1 MTIDSKYIKLFAR
14 TTQMAAYGASLYIGK
29 NDKKSADKAA
39 VDLMRNELNKIEMKG
54 RIVIGEGELDKA
66 PMLYIGERVGN
77 NKGNEFDIAVDPV
90 EGTNFVAKNLP
101 NSIAVLAVAKK
112 GELFHAPETYMD
124 KIVVGPGL
132 PDNLVDLDNDLE
144 KNIINLAKAK
154 NKKMSELTACLL
166 DRPRHNKIIN
176 TLKSLNVNLNL
187 ITDGDVL
194 GALLVADPKNKVD
207 IFIGIGGGPE
217 GVLAASALDTYDC
230 QFQGRFIF
238 KEKKDII
245 RAKMM
250 GISDVNKKYDLN
262 EIVSGDSIFCAT
274 GITHGDLV
282 KGIEINDNNFI
293 SETLVTHK
301 SSNFKKIIRQ
311 ENRLDLWFQSPIK
324 NGEKEN

>member
-166 DRPRHNKIIN
+166 NRPRHYKVIN

-207 IFIGIGGGPE
+207 IFMGIGGGPE
-217 GVLAASALDTYDC
+217 GVLAAAALSCFNC
-230 QFQGRFIF
+230 QMQTKLIFQNDN
-238 KEKKDII
+238 EKI
-245 RAKMM
+245 RAKKM
-250 GISDVNKKYDLN
+250 GIKDLDRKYNINDIIKGDV
-262 EIVSGDSIFCAT
+262 IFCAT
-274 GITHGDLV
+274 GITDGKLV
-282 KGIEINDNNFI
+282 KGIENLGTKFR
-293 SETLVTHK
+293 SETYVTHK
-301 SSNFKKIIRQ
+301 SSKLFTTLSEDIKK
-311 ENRLDLWFQSPIK
+311 
-324 NGEKEN
+324 

>member
-101 NSIAVLAVAKK
+101 NSISVLAVAKK

-166 DRPRHNKIIN
+166 NRPRHNKVIN

-207 IFIGIGGGPE
+207 IFMGIGGGPE
-217 GVLAASALDTYDC
+217 GVLAAAALSCFNC
-230 QFQGRFIF
+230 QMQTKLIFQNDN
-238 KEKKDII
+238 EKI
-245 RAKMM
+245 RAKKM
-250 GISDVNKKYDLN
+250 GIKDLDRKYNINDIIKGDV
-262 EIVSGDSIFCAT
+262 IFCAT
-274 GITHGDLV
+274 GITDGKLV
-282 KGIEINDNNFI
+282 KGIENLGTKFR
-293 SETLVTHK
+293 SETYVTHK
-301 SSNFKKIIRQ
+301 SSKLFTTLSEDIKK
-311 ENRLDLWFQSPIK
+311 
-324 NGEKEN
+324 

>member
-29 NDKKSADKAA
+29 NDKKSADEAA

-66 PMLYIGERVGN
+66 PMLFIGERVGN

-154 NKKMSELTACLL
+154 NKNISELTACLL
-166 DRPRHNKIIN
+166 NRPRHNKIIN
-176 TLKSLNVNLNL
+176 ILKSLNVNLNL

-207 IFIGIGGGPE
+207 IFMGIGGGPE
-217 GVLAASALDTYDC
+217 GILAAAALSCFNC
-230 QFQGRFIF
+230 QMQTKLIFQDDN
-238 KEKKDII
+238 EKV
-245 RAKMM
+245 RAKKM
-250 GISDVNKKYDLN
+250 GIKDLDQKYNINDMIKGDV
-262 EIVSGDSIFCAT
+262 IFCAT
-274 GITHGDLV
+274 GITNGKLV
-282 KGIEINDNNFI
+282 KGIEDLGTKFR
-293 SETLVTHK
+293 SETYVTHK
-301 SSNFKKIIRQ
+301 SSKLFTTLSEDIKK
-311 ENRLDLWFQSPIK
+311 
-324 NGEKEN
+324 

>member
-29 NDKKSADKAA
+29 NDKIAADKAA

-66 PMLYIGERVGN
+66 PMLYIGENVGN

-101 NSIAVLAVAKK
+101 NSIAVLAAANK

-154 NKKMSELTACLL
+154 NKKISELTACLL
-166 DRPRHNKIIN
+166 NRSRHNEIIN

-194 GALLVADPKNKVD
+194 GALLVADPNNKVD
-207 IFIGIGGGPE
+207 IFLGIGGGPE
-217 GVLAASALDTYDC
+217 GVLAAAALSCFNC
-230 QFQGRFIF
+230 QMQTRLIFQNDS
-238 KEKKDII
+238 EKK
-245 RAKMM
+245 RAKEM
-250 GISDVNKKYDLN
+250 GINDLEQKYNINDMIKGDV
-262 EIVSGDSIFCAT
+262 IFCAT
-274 GITHGDLV
+274 GITDGELV
-282 KGIEINDNNFI
+282 KGIESLETKFR
-293 SETLVTHK
+293 SETYITHK
-301 SSNFKKIIRQ
+301 SSKLFTILSEDIKK
-311 ENRLDLWFQSPIK
+311 
-324 NGEKEN
+324 

>member
-166 DRPRHNKIIN
+166 NRPRHNKIIN

-207 IFIGIGGGPE
+207 IFMGIGGGPE
-217 GVLAASALDTYDC
+217 GVLAAAALSCFNC
-230 QFQGRFIF
+230 QMQTKLIFQNDN
-238 KEKKDII
+238 EKI
-245 RAKMM
+245 RAKKM
-250 GISDVNKKYDLN
+250 GIKNLDRKYNINDIIKGDV
-262 EIVSGDSIFCAT
+262 IFCAT
-274 GITHGDLV
+274 GITDGKLV
-282 KGIEINDNNFI
+282 KGIENLGTKFR
-293 SETLVTHK
+293 SETYVTHK
-301 SSNFKKIIRQ
+301 SSKLFTTISEDIKKWI
-311 ENRLDLWFQSPIK
+311 
-324 NGEKEN
+324 

>member
-166 DRPRHNKIIN
+166 NRPRHNKIIN
-176 TLKSLNVNLNL
+176 ILKTLNVNLNL

-207 IFIGIGGGPE
+207 IFMGIGGGPE
-217 GVLAASALDTYDC
+217 GVLAAAALSCFNC
-230 QFQGRFIF
+230 QMQTKLIFQNDN
-238 KEKKDII
+238 EKI
-245 RAKMM
+245 RAKKM
-250 GISDVNKKYDLN
+250 GIKDLDRKYNINDIIKGDV
-262 EIVSGDSIFCAT
+262 IFCAT
-274 GITHGDLV
+274 GITDGKLL
-282 KGIEINDNNFI
+282 KGIENLGTKFR
-293 SETLVTHK
+293 SETYVTHK
-301 SSNFKKIIRQ
+301 SSKLFTTLSEDIKK
-311 ENRLDLWFQSPIK
+311 
-324 NGEKEN
+324 

>member
-166 DRPRHNKIIN
+166 NRPRHNKIIN

-207 IFIGIGGGPE
+207 IFMGIGGGPE
-217 GVLAASALDTYDC
+217 GVLAAAALSCFNC
-230 QFQGRFIF
+230 QMQTKLIFQNDN
-238 KEKKDII
+238 EKI
-245 RAKMM
+245 RAKKM
-250 GISDVNKKYDLN
+250 GIKDLDRKYNINDIIKGDV
-262 EIVSGDSIFCAT
+262 IFCAT
-274 GITHGDLV
+274 GITDSKLV
-282 KGIEINDNNFI
+282 KGIENLGTKFR
-293 SETLVTHK
+293 SETYVTHK
-301 SSNFKKIIRQ
+301 SSKLFTTLSEDIKK
-311 ENRLDLWFQSPIK
+311 
-324 NGEKEN
+324 

>member
-166 DRPRHNKIIN
+166 NRPRHNKIIN
-176 TLKSLNVNLNL
+176 NLKSLNVNLKL

-207 IFIGIGGGPE
+207 IFMGIGGGPE
-217 GVLAASALDTYDC
+217 GVLAAAALSCFNC
-230 QFQGRFIF
+230 QMQTKLIFQNDN
-238 KEKKDII
+238 EKI
-245 RAKMM
+245 RAKKM
-250 GISDVNKKYDLN
+250 GIKDLDRKYNINDIIKGDV
-262 EIVSGDSIFCAT
+262 IFCAT
-274 GITHGDLV
+274 GITDGKLV
-282 KGIEINDNNFI
+282 KGIENLGTKFR
-293 SETLVTHK
+293 SETYVTHK
-301 SSNFKKIIRQ
+301 SSKLFTTLSEDIKK
-311 ENRLDLWFQSPIK
+311 
-324 NGEKEN
+324 

>member
-66 PMLYIGERVGN
+66 PMLYIDERVGN

-166 DRPRHNKIIN
+166 NRPRHYKVIN

-207 IFIGIGGGPE
+207 IFMGIGGGPE
-217 GVLAASALDTYDC
+217 GVLAAAALSCFNC
-230 QFQGRFIF
+230 QMQTKLIFQNDN
-238 KEKKDII
+238 EKI
-245 RAKMM
+245 RAKKM
-250 GISDVNKKYDLN
+250 GIKDLDRKYNINDIIKGDV
-262 EIVSGDSIFCAT
+262 IFCAT
-274 GITHGDLV
+274 GITDGKLV
-282 KGIEINDNNFI
+282 KGIENLGTKFR
-293 SETLVTHK
+293 SETYVTHK
-301 SSNFKKIIRQ
+301 SSKLFTTLSEDIKK
-311 ENRLDLWFQSPIK
+311 
-324 NGEKEN
+324 

>member
-1 MTIDSKYIKLFAR
+1 MTINSKYIKLFAR

-132 PDNLVDLDNDLE
+132 PDNLIDLDNDLE

-166 DRPRHNKIIN
+166 NRPRHNKIIN

-207 IFIGIGGGPE
+207 IFMGIGGGPE
-217 GVLAASALDTYDC
+217 GVLAAAALSCFNC
-230 QFQGRFIF
+230 QMQTKLIFQNDN
-238 KEKKDII
+238 EKI
-245 RAKMM
+245 RAKKM
-250 GISDVNKKYDLN
+250 GIKDLDRKYNINDIIKGDV
-262 EIVSGDSIFCAT
+262 IFCAT
-274 GITHGDLV
+274 GITDGKLV
-282 KGIEINDNNFI
+282 KGIENLGTKFR
-293 SETLVTHK
+293 SETYVTHK
-301 SSNFKKIIRQ
+301 SSKLFTTLSEDIKK
-311 ENRLDLWFQSPIK
+311 
-324 NGEKEN
+324 

>member
-54 RIVIGEGELDKA
+54 RTVIGEGELDKA

-207 IFIGIGGGPE
+207 IFMGIGGGPE
-217 GVLAASALDTYDC
+217 GVLAAAALSCFNC
-230 QFQGRFIF
+230 QMQTKLIFQNDN
-238 KEKKDII
+238 EKI
-245 RAKMM
+245 RAKKM
-250 GISDVNKKYDLN
+250 GIIDLDRKYNINDIIKGDV
-262 EIVSGDSIFCAT
+262 IFCAT
-274 GITHGDLV
+274 GITDGKLV
-282 KGIEINDNNFI
+282 KGIKNLGTKFR
-293 SETLVTHK
+293 SETYVTHK
-301 SSNFKKIIRQ
+301 SSKLFTTLSEDINK
-311 ENRLDLWFQSPIK
+311 
-324 NGEKEN
+324 

>member
-166 DRPRHNKIIN
+166 NRPRHNKIIN

-207 IFIGIGGGPE
+207 IFMGIGGGPE
-217 GVLAASALDTYDC
+217 GVLAAAALSCFNC
-230 QFQGRFIF
+230 QMQTKLIFQNDD
-238 KEKKDII
+238 EKI
-245 RAKMM
+245 RAKKM
-250 GISDVNKKYDLN
+250 GIKDLDRKYNINDIIKGDV
-262 EIVSGDSIFCAT
+262 IFCAT
-274 GITHGDLV
+274 GITDGKLV
-282 KGIEINDNNFI
+282 KGIENLGTKFR
-293 SETLVTHK
+293 SETYVTHK
-301 SSNFKKIIRQ
+301 SSKLFTTLSEDIKK
-311 ENRLDLWFQSPIK
+311 
-324 NGEKEN
+324 

>member
-124 KIVVGPGL
+124 KIVVGSGL

-166 DRPRHNKIIN
+166 NRPRHNKIIN

-207 IFIGIGGGPE
+207 IFMGIGGGPE
-217 GVLAASALDTYDC
+217 GVLAAAALSCFNC
-230 QFQGRFIF
+230 QMQTKLIFQNDN
-238 KEKKDII
+238 EKI
-245 RAKMM
+245 RAKKM
-250 GISDVNKKYDLN
+250 GIKDLDRKYNINDIIKGDV
-262 EIVSGDSIFCAT
+262 IFCAT
-274 GITHGDLV
+274 GITDGKLV
-282 KGIEINDNNFI
+282 KGIEDLGTKFR
-293 SETLVTHK
+293 SETYVTHK
-301 SSNFKKIIRQ
+301 SSKLFTTLSEDIKK
-311 ENRLDLWFQSPIK
+311 
-324 NGEKEN
+324 

>member
-124 KIVVGPGL
+124 KIVVGPDL
-132 PDNLVDLDNDLE
+132 PDKLVDLDNDLE

-166 DRPRHNKIIN
+166 NRPRHNKIIN

-207 IFIGIGGGPE
+207 IFMGIGGGPE
-217 GVLAASALDTYDC
+217 GVLAAAALSCFNC
-230 QFQGRFIF
+230 QMQTKLIFQNDN
-238 KEKKDII
+238 EKI
-245 RAKMM
+245 RAKKM
-250 GISDVNKKYDLN
+250 GIKDLDRKYNINDIIKGDV
-262 EIVSGDSIFCAT
+262 IFCAT
-274 GITHGDLV
+274 GITDGKLV
-282 KGIEINDNNFI
+282 KGIENLGTKFR
-293 SETLVTHK
+293 SETYVTHK
-301 SSNFKKIIRQ
+301 SSKLFTTLSEDIKK
-311 ENRLDLWFQSPIK
+311 
-324 NGEKEN
+324 

>member
-166 DRPRHNKIIN
+166 NRPRHNKVIN

-207 IFIGIGGGPE
+207 IFMGIGGGPE
-217 GVLAASALDTYDC
+217 GVLAAAALSCFNC
-230 QFQGRFIF
+230 QMQTKLIFQNDN
-238 KEKKDII
+238 EKI
-245 RAKMM
+245 RAKKM
-250 GISDVNKKYDLN
+250 GIKDLDRKYNINDIIKGDV
-262 EIVSGDSIFCAT
+262 IFCAT
-274 GITHGDLV
+274 GITDGKLV
-282 KGIEINDNNFI
+282 KGIENLGTKFR
-293 SETLVTHK
+293 SETYVTHK
-301 SSNFKKIIRQ
+301 SSKLFTTLSEDIKK
-311 ENRLDLWFQSPIK
+311 
-324 NGEKEN
+324 

>member
-166 DRPRHNKIIN
+166 NRPRHNKIIN

-207 IFIGIGGGPE
+207 IFMGIGGGPE
-217 GVLAASALDTYDC
+217 GVLAAAALSCFNC
-230 QFQGRFIF
+230 QMQTKLIFQNDD
-238 KEKKDII
+238 EKI
-245 RAKMM
+245 RAKKM
-250 GISDVNKKYDLN
+250 GIKDLDRKYNINDIIKGDV
-262 EIVSGDSIFCAT
+262 IFCAT
-274 GITHGDLV
+274 GITDGKLV
-282 KGIEINDNNFI
+282 KGIENLGTKFR
-293 SETLVTHK
+293 SETYITHK
-301 SSNFKKIIRQ
+301 SSKLFTTLSEDIKK
-311 ENRLDLWFQSPIK
+311 
-324 NGEKEN
+324 

>member
-207 IFIGIGGGPE
+207 IFMGIGGGPE
-217 GVLAASALDTYDC
+217 GVLAAAALSCFNC
-230 QFQGRFIF
+230 QMQTKLIFQNDN
-238 KEKKDII
+238 EKI
-245 RAKMM
+245 RAKKM
-250 GISDVNKKYDLN
+250 GIKDLDRKYNINDIIKGDV
-262 EIVSGDSIFCAT
+262 IFCAT
-274 GITHGDLV
+274 GITDGKLV
-282 KGIEINDNNFI
+282 KGIENLGTKFR
-293 SETLVTHK
+293 SETYVTHK
-301 SSNFKKIIRQ
+301 SSKLFTTLSEDIKK
-311 ENRLDLWFQSPIK
+311 
-324 NGEKEN
+324 

>member
-166 DRPRHNKIIN
+166 NRPRHNKIIN

-207 IFIGIGGGPE
+207 IFMGIGGGPE
-217 GVLAASALDTYDC
+217 GVLAAAALSCFNC
-230 QFQGRFIF
+230 QMQTKLIFQNDN
-238 KEKKDII
+238 EKI
-245 RAKMM
+245 RAKKM
-250 GISDVNKKYDLN
+250 GIIDLDRKYNINDIIKGDV
-262 EIVSGDSIFCAT
+262 IFCAT
-274 GITHGDLV
+274 GITDGKLV
-282 KGIEINDNNFI
+282 KGIKNLGTKFR
-293 SETLVTHK
+293 SETYVTHK
-301 SSNFKKIIRQ
+301 SSKLFTTLSEDIKK
-311 ENRLDLWFQSPIK
+311 
-324 NGEKEN
+324 

>member
-166 DRPRHNKIIN
+166 NRPRHNKIIN

-207 IFIGIGGGPE
+207 IFMGIGGGPE
-217 GVLAASALDTYDC
+217 GVLAAAALSCFNC
-230 QFQGRFIF
+230 QMQTKLIFQNDN
-238 KEKKDII
+238 EKI
-245 RAKMM
+245 RAKKM
-250 GISDVNKKYDLN
+250 GIKDLDQKYNINDIIKGDV
-262 EIVSGDSIFCAT
+262 IFCAT
-274 GITHGDLV
+274 GITDGKLV
-282 KGIEINDNNFI
+282 KGIENLGTKFR
-293 SETLVTHK
+293 SETYVTHK
-301 SSNFKKIIRQ
+301 SSKLFTTLSEDIKKWI
-311 ENRLDLWFQSPIK
+311 
-324 NGEKEN
+324 

>member
-166 DRPRHNKIIN
+166 NRPRHNKIIN

-207 IFIGIGGGPE
+207 IFMGIGGGPE
-217 GVLAASALDTYDC
+217 GVLAAAALSCFNC
-230 QFQGRFIF
+230 QMQTKLIFQNDN
-238 KEKKDII
+238 EKI
-245 RAKMM
+245 RAKKM
-250 GISDVNKKYDLN
+250 GIKDLDRKYNINDIIKGDV
-262 EIVSGDSIFCAT
+262 IFCAT
-274 GITHGDLV
+274 GITNGKLV
-282 KGIEINDNNFI
+282 KGIEDLGTKFR
-293 SETLVTHK
+293 SETYVTHK
-301 SSNFKKIIRQ
+301 SSKLFTTLSEDIKK
-311 ENRLDLWFQSPIK
+311 
-324 NGEKEN
+324 

>member
-207 IFIGIGGGPE
+207 IFMGIGGGPE
-217 GVLAASALDTYDC
+217 GVLAAAALSCFNC
-230 QFQGRFIF
+230 QMQTKLIFQNDN
-238 KEKKDII
+238 EKI
-245 RAKMM
+245 RAKKM
-250 GISDVNKKYDLN
+250 GIIDLDRKYNINDIIKGDV
-262 EIVSGDSIFCAT
+262 IFCAT
-274 GITHGDLV
+274 GITDGKLV
-282 KGIEINDNNFI
+282 KGIKNLGTKFR
-293 SETLVTHK
+293 SETYVTHK
-301 SSNFKKIIRQ
+301 SSKLFTTLSEDIKK
-311 ENRLDLWFQSPIK
+311 
-324 NGEKEN
+324 

>member
-166 DRPRHNKIIN
+166 NRPRHNKIIN

-194 GALLVADPKNKVD
+194 GALLVADPKNKAD
-207 IFIGIGGGPE
+207 IFMGIGGGPE
-217 GVLAASALDTYDC
+217 GVLAAAALSCFNC
-230 QFQGRFIF
+230 QMQTKLIFQNDN
-238 KEKKDII
+238 EKI
-245 RAKMM
+245 RAKKMVIKDLDRKYNINDIIK
-250 GISDVNKKYDLN
+250 GDV
-262 EIVSGDSIFCAT
+262 IFCAT
-274 GITHGDLV
+274 GITDGKLV
-282 KGIEINDNNFI
+282 KGIENLGTKFR
-293 SETLVTHK
+293 SETYVTHK
-301 SSNFKKIIRQ
+301 SSKLFTTLSEDIKK
-311 ENRLDLWFQSPIK
+311 
-324 NGEKEN
+324 

>member
-154 NKKMSELTACLL
+154 NKKMSELTVCLL
-166 DRPRHNKIIN
+166 NRPRHNKIIN

-207 IFIGIGGGPE
+207 IFLGIGGGPE
-217 GVLAASALDTYDC
+217 GVLAAAALSCFNC
-230 QFQGRFIF
+230 QMQTKLIFQNDN
-238 KEKKDII
+238 EKI
-245 RAKMM
+245 RAKKM
-250 GISDVNKKYDLN
+250 GIKDLDRKYNINDIIKGDV
-262 EIVSGDSIFCAT
+262 IFCAT
-274 GITHGDLV
+274 GITDSKLV
-282 KGIEINDNNFI
+282 KGIENLGTKFR
-293 SETLVTHK
+293 SETYVTHK
-301 SSNFKKIIRQ
+301 SSKLFTTLSEDIKK
-311 ENRLDLWFQSPIK
+311 
-324 NGEKEN
+324 

>member
-166 DRPRHNKIIN
+166 NRPRHNKIIN

-207 IFIGIGGGPE
+207 IFMGIGGGPE
-217 GVLAASALDTYDC
+217 GVLAAAALSCFNC
-230 QFQGRFIF
+230 QMQTKLIFQNDN
-238 KEKKDII
+238 EKI
-245 RAKMM
+245 RAKKM
-250 GISDVNKKYDLN
+250 GIKDLDRKYNINDIIKGDV
-262 EIVSGDSIFCAT
+262 IFCAT
-274 GITHGDLV
+274 GITDGKLV
-282 KGIEINDNNFI
+282 KGIENLGTKFR
-293 SETLVTHK
+293 SETYVTHK
-301 SSNFKKIIRQ
+301 SSKLFTTLSEDINK
-311 ENRLDLWFQSPIK
+311 
-324 NGEKEN
+324 

>member
-166 DRPRHNKIIN
+166 NRPRHNKIIN

-207 IFIGIGGGPE
+207 IFMGIGGGPE
-217 GVLAASALDTYDC
+217 GVLAAAALSCFNC
-230 QFQGRFIF
+230 QMQTKLIFQNDN
-238 KEKKDII
+238 EKI
-245 RAKMM
+245 RAKKM
-250 GISDVNKKYDLN
+250 GIKDLDRKYNINDIIKGDV
-262 EIVSGDSIFCAT
+262 IFCAT
-274 GITHGDLV
+274 GITDGKLV
-282 KGIEINDNNFI
+282 KGIENLGTKFR
-293 SETLVTHK
+293 SETYVTHK
-301 SSNFKKIIRQ
+301 SSKLFTTLSEDIKKWI
-311 ENRLDLWFQSPIK
+311 
-324 NGEKEN
+324 

>member
-154 NKKMSELTACLL
+154 NKKISELTACLL
-166 DRPRHNKIIN
+166 NRPRHNKIIN

-207 IFIGIGGGPE
+207 IFMGIGGGPE
-217 GVLAASALDTYDC
+217 GVLAAAALSCFNC
-230 QFQGRFIF
+230 QMQAKLIFQNDN
-238 KEKKDII
+238 EKI
-245 RAKMM
+245 RAKKM
-250 GISDVNKKYDLN
+250 GIKDLDRKYNINDIIKGDV
-262 EIVSGDSIFCAT
+262 IFCAT
-274 GITHGDLV
+274 GITDGKLV
-282 KGIEINDNNFI
+282 KGIENLGTKFR
-293 SETLVTHK
+293 SETYVTHK
-301 SSNFKKIIRQ
+301 SSKLFTTLSEDIKK
-311 ENRLDLWFQSPIK
+311 
-324 NGEKEN
+324 

>member
-166 DRPRHNKIIN
+166 NRPRHNKIIN

-207 IFIGIGGGPE
+207 IFMGIGGGPE
-217 GVLAASALDTYDC
+217 GVLAAAALSCFNC
-230 QFQGRFIF
+230 QMQTKLIFQNDD
-238 KEKKDII
+238 EKI
-245 RAKMM
+245 RAKKM
-250 GISDVNKKYDLN
+250 GIKDLDRKYNINDIIKGDV
-262 EIVSGDSIFCAT
+262 IFCAT
-274 GITHGDLV
+274 GITDGKLV
-282 KGIEINDNNFI
+282 KGIEDLGTKFR
-293 SETLVTHK
+293 SETYVTHK
-301 SSNFKKIIRQ
+301 SSKLFTTLSEDIKK
-311 ENRLDLWFQSPIK
+311 
-324 NGEKEN
+324 

>member
-90 EGTNFVAKNLP
+90 EGTNIVAKNLP

-112 GELFHAPETYMD
+112 GELFHAPETNMD

-166 DRPRHNKIIN
+166 NRPRHNKIIN

-217 GVLAASALDTYDC
+217 GVLAAAALSCFNC
-230 QFQGRFIF
+230 QMQTKLIFQNDN
-238 KEKKDII
+238 EKI
-245 RAKMM
+245 RAKKM
-250 GISDVNKKYDLN
+250 GIKDLDRKYNINDIIKGDV
-262 EIVSGDSIFCAT
+262 IFCAT
-274 GITHGDLV
+274 GITDGKLV
-282 KGIEINDNNFI
+282 KGIENLGTKFR
-293 SETLVTHK
+293 SETYVTHK
-301 SSNFKKIIRQ
+301 SSKLFTTLSEDIKK
-311 ENRLDLWFQSPIK
+311 
-324 NGEKEN
+324 

>member
-166 DRPRHNKIIN
+166 NRPRHNKIIN

-207 IFIGIGGGPE
+207 IFMGIGGGPE
-217 GVLAASALDTYDC
+217 GVLAAAALSCFNC
-230 QFQGRFIF
+230 QMQTKLIFQNDN
-238 KEKKDII
+238 EKI
-245 RAKMM
+245 RAKKM
-250 GISDVNKKYDLN
+250 GIKDLDRKYNINDIIKGDV
-262 EIVSGDSIFCAT
+262 IFCAT
-274 GITHGDLV
+274 GITDGKLV
-282 KGIEINDNNFI
+282 KGIENLGTKFR
-293 SETLVTHK
+293 SETYVTHK
-301 SSNFKKIIRQ
+301 SSKLFTTLSEDIKK
-311 ENRLDLWFQSPIK
+311 
-324 NGEKEN
+324 

>member
-207 IFIGIGGGPE
+207 IFMGIGGGPE
-217 GVLAASALDTYDC
+217 GVLAAAALSCFNC
-230 QFQGRFIF
+230 QMQTKLIFQNDN
-238 KEKKDII
+238 EKI
-245 RAKMM
+245 RAKKM
-250 GISDVNKKYDLN
+250 GIKDLERKYNINDIIKGDV
-262 EIVSGDSIFCAT
+262 IFCAT
-274 GITHGDLV
+274 GITDGKLV
-282 KGIEINDNNFI
+282 KGIENLDTKFR
-293 SETLVTHK
+293 SETYVTHK
-301 SSNFKKIIRQ
+301 SSKLFTTLSEDIKKWI
-311 ENRLDLWFQSPIK
+311 
-324 NGEKEN
+324 

>member
-166 DRPRHNKIIN
+166 NRPRHNKIIN

-207 IFIGIGGGPE
+207 IFMGIGGGPE
-217 GVLAASALDTYDC
+217 GVLAAAALSCFNC
-230 QFQGRFIF
+230 QMQTKLIFQNDN
-238 KEKKDII
+238 EKI
-245 RAKMM
+245 RAKKM
-250 GISDVNKKYDLN
+250 GINDLDQKYNINDMIKGDV
-262 EIVSGDSIFCAT
+262 IFCAT
-274 GITHGDLV
+274 GITDGKLV
-282 KGIEINDNNFI
+282 KGIEDLGTKFR
-293 SETLVTHK
+293 SETYVTHK
-301 SSNFKKIIRQ
+301 SSKLFTTLSEDIKK
-311 ENRLDLWFQSPIK
+311 
-324 NGEKEN
+324 

>member
-166 DRPRHNKIIN
+166 NRPRHNKVIN
-176 TLKSLNVNLNL
+176 ILKSLNVNLNL

-207 IFIGIGGGPE
+207 IFMGIGGGPE
-217 GVLAASALDTYDC
+217 GVLAAAALSCFNC
-230 QFQGRFIF
+230 QMQTKLIFQNDN
-238 KEKKDII
+238 EKI
-245 RAKMM
+245 RAKKM
-250 GISDVNKKYDLN
+250 GIKDLDQKYNINDIIKGDV
-262 EIVSGDSIFCAT
+262 IFCAT
-274 GITHGDLV
+274 GITDGKLV
-282 KGIEINDNNFI
+282 KGIENLGTKFR
-293 SETLVTHK
+293 SETYVTHK
-301 SSNFKKIIRQ
+301 SSKLFTTLSEDIKK
-311 ENRLDLWFQSPIK
+311 
-324 NGEKEN
+324 